1 MKKIRLLAIFVL
13 FCYLLLPTKI
23 HTQIDAQHGKNTF
36 QYFQFSMIYWR
47 VAILDDVE
55 SVTGIHV
62 FEYFSNAL
70 NNDALSIEERE
81 YYLQTLKAL
90 GGFISRERFNQ
101 EQVTKMLIDS
111 VVNSDVERFRYLYVF
126 FDAGNIKELHYRSE
140 LTGELFSLNAL
151 LEEKYGRK
159 NNPFCKVK
167 ENRCTF

>member
-23 HTQIDAQHGKNTF
+23 HTQIDSQHGKNTF

-70 NNDALSIEERE
+70 NNDADRE
-81 YYLQTLKAL
+81 KADVL
-90 GGFISRERFNQ
+90 VPAFFESDTVLPAN
-101 EQVTKMLIDS
+101 
-111 VVNSDVERFRYLYVF
+111 NSYF
-126 FDAGNIKELHYRSE
+126 
-140 LTGELFSLNAL
+140 
-151 LEEKYGRK
+151 
-159 NNPFCKVK
+159 
-167 ENRCTF
+167 